1 MHFLVLPKCKT
12 TLLNIIVQF
21 QLHDDIHR
29 REDGRLFAW
38 SPHLT
43 ARVQGSTFWWKKSAL
58 MNSWKSIIVCGIPEL
73 FNKGE
78 MRMDLLLLQ
87 RSFLDQPFYSKE
99 WSNLSTFWMIN
110 SLLVKGFIYHKQWKK
125 YRKKNQYVQQFSPAK
140 AFLKE
145 KPQSRLKEQLMQS
158 QKSGPLW

>member
-1 MHFLVLPKCKT
+1 MHFLALPKCKT

-29 REDGRLFAW
+29 REDGRLFAL

-58 MNSWKSIIVCGIPEL
+58 MNSWKSIIVCGVPEL
-73 FNKGE
+73 FTEGE

-110 SLLVKGFIYHKQWKK
+110 SLLVKGFIYHKQWKNIE
-125 YRKKNQYVQQFSPAK
+125 RKINTCSSLVQQRP
-140 AFLKE
+140 FLK
-145 KPQSRLKEQLMQS
+145 RNLS
-158 QKSGPLW
+158 QGWKSN